1 MPLLLEHAPTDQ
13 GYQKLLG
20 QHLRTILEVVD
31 ELASQLPLEA
41 QIWSEEVRKEL
52 HTGVDLIEQE
62 IGILH
67 QALTERDQYIIE
79 LQVRL
84 AQEKVGENSIA
95 DAPVSALIQSVQT
108 SAQIPAQSS
117 SDTLENL
124 FEDLEFDNL
133 ESISAQKAST
143 LLAEPE
149 ATVAV
154 VETVETLEALAS
166 ELEGTATVAST
177 SLLTEAE
184 TPPTASLKIADSVEF
199 ENLAKEFQ
207 QLQTDLAQQRQQL
220 ASITS
225 VVDQQKT
232 ENKQLQSLVS
242 SLQEKLS
249 EKETDLEKSMIRAL
263 LLEAGLDPDAA

>member
-67 QALTERDQYIIE
+67 QVLTERDQHIIE

-84 AQEKVGENSIA
+84 AQEKAGENLIA
-95 DAPVSALIQSVQT
+95 DAPVSALVQSVQT

-154 VETVETLEALAS
+154 VETMETLAS

-184 TPPTASLKIADSVEF
+184 TPLTASLKIADSVEF

-207 QLQTDLAQQRQQL
+207 QLQTDLIQQRQQL
-220 ASITS
+220 ASITL

>member
-1 MPLLLEHAPTDQ
+1 MPLLLENAPTDQ

-31 ELASQLPLEA
+31 ELASQMPLEA
-41 QIWSEEVRKEL
+41 QIWAEQVREEL
-52 HTGVDLIEQE
+52 HAGVDLIEQE
-62 IGILH
+62 IGTLQ
-67 QALTERDQYIIE
+67 QALTERDQHIIE

-84 AQEKVGENSIA
+84 AQEKVEENSIA
-95 DAPVSALIQSVQT
+95 DAPVSALVQSVQI

-117 SDTLENL
+117 SDTLDNL

-133 ESISAQKAST
+133 EGASAQKSST

-154 VETVETLEALAS
+154 VETVESLAS
-166 ELEGTATVAST
+166 ELEVTAP
-177 SLLTEAE
+177 EAE
-184 TPPTASLKIADSVEF
+184 APPSASLKMADSVEF

-207 QLQTDLAQQRQQL
+207 QLQTDLAQQKQQL

>member
-1 MPLLLEHAPTDQ
+1 MPLLLENAPTDQ

-31 ELASQLPLEA
+31 ELASQMPLEA
-41 QIWSEEVRKEL
+41 QIWAEQVREEL
-52 HTGVDLIEQE
+52 HAGVDLIEQE
-62 IGILH
+62 IGTLQ
-67 QALTERDQYIIE
+67 QALTERDQHIIE

-84 AQEKVGENSIA
+84 AQEKVEENSIA
-95 DAPVSALIQSVQT
+95 DAPVSALVQSVQI

-117 SDTLENL
+117 SDTLDNL

-133 ESISAQKAST
+133 EGASAQKSST

-154 VETVETLEALAS
+154 VATVESLAS
-166 ELEGTATVAST
+166 ELEVTAP
-177 SLLTEAE
+177 EAE
-184 TPPTASLKIADSVEF
+184 APPSASLKMADSVEF

-207 QLQTDLAQQRQQL
+207 QLQTDLAQQKQQL

>member
-41 QIWSEEVRKEL
+41 QIWAEQVREEL
-52 HTGVDLIEQE
+52 HAGVDLIEQE
-62 IGILH
+62 IGILR
-67 QALTERDQYIIE
+67 QALTERDQRIIE
-79 LQVRL
+79 LQARL
-84 AQEKVGENSIA
+84 AQEKVGEISIA
-95 DAPVSALIQSVQT
+95 NAPDSNPVQLVQP

-133 ESISAQKAST
+133 EGVSAQKTST
-143 LLAEPE
+143 LFAEPE
-149 ATVAV
+149 AAVA
-154 VETVETLEALAS
+154 ETVETLAS
-166 ELEGTATVAST
+166 ELEVTATVASA

-184 TPPTASLKIADSVEF
+184 APASLKMADSVEF
-199 ENLAKEFQ
+199 ETLAKEFQ
-207 QLQTDLAQQRQQL
+207 QLQIDLAQQKQQL
-220 ASITS
+220 NSITS

-232 ENKQLQSLVS
+232 ENQQLQSLVS

>member
-20 QHLRTILEVVD
+20 QHLQTILEVVD

-52 HTGVDLIEQE
+52 HTGIDLIEQE
-62 IGILH
+62 IGTLH
-67 QALTERDQYIIE
+67 QVLTERDQHIIE
-79 LQVRL
+79 LQARL
-84 AQEKVGENSIA
+84 AQEKVGEHSIA
-95 DAPVSALIQSVQT
+95 DAPVSTFVQSV
-108 SAQIPAQSS
+108 QSS
-117 SDTLENL
+117 SDTIENL

-133 ESISAQKAST
+133 EGVSAQKAST
-143 LLAEPE
+143 LLAEP
-149 ATVAV
+149 AAKVI
-154 VETVETLEALAS
+154 VETVETLAS
-166 ELEGTATVAST
+166 ELEGTATVDST

-184 TPPTASLKIADSVEF
+184 TLPTASLKMADSVEF

-207 QLQTDLAQQRQQL
+207 QLHTDLDQQKQQL

-225 VVDQQKT
+225 VVDQQKM